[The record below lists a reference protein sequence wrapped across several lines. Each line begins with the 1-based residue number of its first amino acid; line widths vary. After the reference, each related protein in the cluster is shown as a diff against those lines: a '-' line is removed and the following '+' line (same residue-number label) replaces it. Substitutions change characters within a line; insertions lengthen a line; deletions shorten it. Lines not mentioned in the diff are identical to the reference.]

1 MRLSSRSNNVLV
13 AGALWA
19 ATCSPRA
26 DPAVIY
32 RGPGQPRCSRA
43 RRAGSD
49 ARVGTQP
56 HRRALDP
63 RTHSPGDQPQS
74 LKRVLDQLLPAALAL
89 RGLTQDGY
97 QADWFCYVGS
107 YATEHTA
114 ELGRDILAHTLE
126 LPGELLLDIY
136 SDQPDE

>member
-1 MRLSSRSNNVLV
+1 M
-13 AGALWA
+13 
-19 ATCSPRA
+19 
-26 DPAVIY
+26 
-32 RGPGQPRCSRA
+32 
-43 RRAGSD
+43 
-49 ARVGTQP
+49 
-56 HRRALDP
+56 
-63 RTHSPGDQPQS
+63 
-74 LKRVLDQLLPAALAL
+74 PAALAL